1 MERDSRQRVFTL
13 VELLVVIAV
22 IAILASLLLP
32 ALQGARA
39 KAKEAICLSQLRQ
52 LGLLTINYT
61 GDHDDCFPYM
71 AYHAAGL
78 GIGTSTVRQYGHTFA
93 ELARALSL
101 TSSAQMRDSILF
113 CPSDERALGS
123 PGPASGGSATATQAG
138 WFAGPWGSFVG
149 SSYGGSRSCFNSMV
163 NGVMPPPPPYR
174 ISRIARPVQVAMFMD
189 AHILDLRCNT
199 GQYSLHRSGV
209 NAVFSDGHGEWLDCG
224 IGPGPILH
232 TSALLTAI
240 TMGSASAKPWN

>member
-1 MERDSRQRVFTL
+1 MKSRFTL
-13 VELLVVIAV
+13 IELLVVIAI

-32 ALQGARA
+32 ALSGARA
-39 KAKEAICLSQLRQ
+39 RAKDAICLSHLRQ
-52 LGLLTINYT
+52 LGLLTFNYT
-61 GDHDDCFPYM
+61 GDHDDDFPYM
-71 AYHAAGL
+71 AYHQAGL
-78 GIGTSTVRQYGHTFA
+78 GIGTSTVRQYGHAFA
-93 ELARALSL
+93 ELARALNIA
-101 TSSAQMRDSILF
+101 SSAQLRASILF

-163 NGVMPPPPPYR
+163 HNEMPPPPAYR
-174 ISRIARPVQVAMFMD
+174 ISRIARPVQVAIFMD
-189 AHILDLRCNT
+189 AHILDLRCNH

-209 NAVFSDGHGEWLDCG
+209 NAVFVDGHGEWLDCG

-232 TSALLTAI
+232 ASTLLPAVR
-240 TMGSASAKPWN
+240 MANANDKPWK